1 MAATN
6 EKILTSSMSH
16 TGSIRK
22 LNEDALIAIPASGL
36 WAVADG
42 MGGHDAGDYASR
54 CLIGHLYDAASIYKG
69 KNLVEQVPIAIQNAN
84 QELFDLSKKENP
96 HSIIGTTIVVLVLE
110 GEKYHCFWSGDS
122 RCYLLR
128 DNQLQPITRDH
139 TEAEELL
146 AQGYTIEEFPDP
158 STAAMLTYAVGVDK
172 TAHIDYTT
180 DYIYEAD
187 RFLLCTDGITKI
199 YSDSDIARK
208 ISENNIDQINQQFL
222 TGALDAGA
230 PDNLSSIIVSL

>member
-1 MAATN
+1 
-6 EKILTSSMSH
+6 
-16 TGSIRK
+16 
-22 LNEDALIAIPASGL
+22 
-36 WAVADG
+36 
-42 MGGHDAGDYASR
+42 
-54 CLIGHLYDAASIYKG
+54 
-69 KNLVEQVPIAIQNAN
+69 
-84 QELFDLSKKENP
+84 
-96 HSIIGTTIVVLVLE
+96 
-110 GEKYHCFWSGDS
+110 
-122 RCYLLR
+122 LR
-128 DNQLQPITRDH
+128 GNQLQPITRDH

-146 AQGYTIEEFPDP
+146 AQGYTVEQFPDP
-158 STAAMLTYAVGVDK
+158 STAAMLTYAVGVDE

-187 RFLLCTDGITKI
+187 RFLLCTDGVTKI

>member
-1 MAATN
+1 MT
-6 EKILTSSMSH
+6 H

-54 CLIGHLYDAASIYKG
+54 CLVGHLYEMASRHQG
-69 KNLVEQVPIAIQNAN
+69 QALVDKVPEAIQNAN
-84 QELFDLSKKENP
+84 LELYKLSNTQGNE
-96 HSIIGTTIVVLVLE
+96 SIIGTTIVVLVLE
-110 GEKYHCFWSGDS
+110 SDRYHCFWSGDS

-139 TEAEELL
+139 TEAEALL
-146 AQGYTIEEFPDP
+146 AQGYTVDQFPDP
-158 STAAMLTYAVGVDK
+158 TTAAMLTYAVGVDE

-180 DYIYEAD
+180 DYIYESD

-199 YSDSDIARK
+199 YSDSDIANK